1 MECRT
6 DCGACC
12 IAPSISSPIPGMPQ
26 GKPANTRCI
35 QLSERNLCLIFGSPL
50 RPKVCAS
57 LQPSPEMCL
66 THRDEAITWLLEL
79 ELATGP
85 ELNAADE
92 RDGNQCA
99 YTSLIRHRQ
108 A

>member
-1 MECRT
+1 MWNVVLIV
-6 DCGACC
+6 AHV
-12 IAPSISSPIPGMPQ
+12 ASPPLYHRRSCMPQ

-66 THRDEAITWLLEL
+66 THRDEAITGLLEL
-79 ELATGP
+79 ELATAP
-85 ELNAADE
+85 
-92 RDGNQCA
+92 
-99 YTSLIRHRQ
+99 
-108 A
+108 

>member
-1 MECRT
+1 MLFR
-6 DCGACC
+6 
-12 IAPSISSPIPGMPQ
+12 S
-26 GKPANTRCI
+26 

-79 ELATGP
+79 ELATAP
-85 ELNAADE
+85 
-92 RDGNQCA
+92 
-99 YTSLIRHRQ
+99 
-108 A
+108 